1 MNIEEFIRENKPEF
15 NSNMLPEG
23 HRERFLESLQRSD
36 IVIKG
41 ENQHENSRRSSGT
54 VSLLTIWCSMAAA
67 AIVTVAIVI
76 SGFSYGKNMTTK
88 IPQIADN
95 KVIEMRH
102 IYDQK
107 VDEAIESLENVMAN
121 VDDTTRMKITQV
133 IDNLV
138 DVGDVFAEI
147 APLPEEKQ
155 MAIVEQIYDNRIK
168 TIERISEKV
177 KR

>member
-1 MNIEEFIRENKPEF
+1 MNIENFIRENKSGF
-15 NSNMLPEG
+15 NGNSLPDG
-23 HRERFLESLQRSD
+23 HRERFLESLQKYDIIVKDEDKERSR
-36 IVIKG
+36 K
-41 ENQHENSRRSSGT
+41 T
-54 VSLLTIWCSMAAA
+54 ASLLTIWYSMAAA

-76 SGFSYGKNMTTK
+76 SGFSYGKNLTTK
-88 IPQIADN
+88 IPQTADN
-95 KVIEMRH
+95 QIIEMRH

-138 DVGDVFAEI
+138 DMGDVFAEI